1 MTEEEI
7 NLNQKYVLDLDGDT
21 MKVITVVQKR
31 RIDGPW
37 HVEAKGVGWFNVDK
51 IVRKV

>member
-7 NLNQKYVLDLDGDT
+7 NLNGNYVLRLTDDIL
-21 MKVITVVQKR
+21 KVITVVQKR

-37 HVEAKGVGWFNVDK
+37 HVEAKGIGWFNVDK